1 MLMPDLR
8 QSLNEVTPS
17 LPSVVKQNKT
27 SLMTLF
33 LSYVYSCLRLFYLK
47 KLFQVLV
54 NNMPKSSNIFLKQ
67 KVNSDGDEIIA
78 TNCKSFVDSEI
89 TFI

>member
-1 MLMPDLR
+1 MSPNFNVPDGLDLDMFDFAAPTFPSVSTKPTAVPGTSSKRSTRRTTMLMPDLR

-33 LSYVYSCLRLFYLK
+33 LSYVYSCLRLFY
-47 KLFQVLV
+47 F
-54 NNMPKSSNIFLKQ
+54 
-67 KVNSDGDEIIA
+67 
-78 TNCKSFVDSEI
+78 
-89 TFI
+89 